1 MTSPD
6 DGRAR
11 AGGRRA
17 QGDVTPPTEADL
29 AAAEAAYAAGRA
41 VVTAEA
47 QADDHTVEAALRP
60 RTLDE
65 VIGQER
71 VREQLSLVLQAARA
85 RERAP
90 DHVLLSGP
98 PGLGKT
104 TLAMIIA
111 AEMASPLRLTSGPAI
126 THAGDLAAILSGLN
140 EGDVLFVDEV
150 HRMSR
155 PAEEMLYIAM
165 EDFRV
170 DVVIGKGPGATAI
183 PLEIP
188 SFTLVG
194 ATTRAGLL
202 PGPLRDRFGFTGHL
216 EFYDPAELELIVR
229 RSSGLLGVQLT
240 DEGAAEIASRSR
252 GTPRIANRLLRR
264 VRDYAQVRSDGVVTL
279 DIAHR
284 GLDLYE
290 VDQSGL
296 DRLDRAVLDVLCRR
310 FGGGPV
316 GVSTLAVA
324 VGEERETVEEVAEP
338 FLVRSGL
345 LARTPRGRVAT
356 AAAWAHLGLAVP
368 SHAPLGSTG
377 AGGDAPGTPRTAD
390 QLPTLFDVED

>member
-1 MTSPD
+1 VYD
-6 DGRAR
+6 D
-11 AGGRRA
+11 
-17 QGDVTPPTEADL
+17 ELADL
-29 AAAEAAYAAGRA
+29 TPAEAAHLARMEGRLTAAD
-41 VVTAEA
+41 
-47 QADDHTVEAALRP
+47 ADADERVVEAALRP
-60 RTLDE
+60 KSLDE

-71 VREQLSLVLQAARA
+71 VREQLGLVLDAAKA
-85 RERAP
+85 RGRVP

-111 AEMASPLRLTSGPAI
+111 AEMQAPLRLTSGPAI

-140 EGDVLFVDEV
+140 EGEVLFVDEI

-155 PAEEMLYIAM
+155 PAEEMLYMAM

-170 DVVIGKGPGATAI
+170 DVIIGKGPGATAI

-188 SFTLVG
+188 PFTLVG

-216 EFYDPAELELIVR
+216 EFYEPAELDRIVH
-229 RSSGLLGVQLT
+229 RSAGLLDVQLT
-240 DEGAAEIASRSR
+240 DEGSGEIASRSR

-264 VRDYAQVRSDGVVTL
+264 VRDYAQVRADGVVTL
-279 DIAHR
+279 DVAHR
-284 GLDLYE
+284 ALDLFE
-290 VDQSGL
+290 VDALGL
-296 DRLDRAVLDVLCRR
+296 DRLDRGVLDALCRR

-316 GVSTLAVA
+316 GLATLAVA

-338 FLVRSGL
+338 FLVRNGF

-356 AAAWAHLGLAVP
+356 PAAWAHLGLTPPAGT
-368 SHAPLGSTG
+368 LGE
-377 AGGDAPGTPRTAD
+377 PG
-390 QLPTLFDVED
+390 LFGS